1 MTSMCK
7 KISLTTFSVKVSSKQ
22 LPPGEL
28 RRRLPFPIPFFNRPI
43 GANVWLPRDLLG
55 IYRLLAEAIF
65 VAMDRVVSAISS
77 SAFLCLFLVFSW
89 LFQASGNAEGD
100 ALIVLKTNLADPNN
114 VLQNWNSTLVNPC
127 NWFNVTCNSENSVTR
142 VDLGNANLSGQLVPQ
157 LGLLLN
163 LQYLEL
169 YSNNISGR
177 IPIELGNL
185 TSLVSLDL
193 YLNNLSGIIP
203 DTLGRLQKLRFLIN
217 FHPKVDHIA
226 ERALID
232 HILHDRRLNNNTL
245 SGTIPMSL
253 TTISSLQSLDLS
265 NNHLTGVVPVN
276 GSFQLFTSSRFV
288 AGNIIFHTSGVA
300 VPLEP
305 LLEKLLVVLPC
316 CFSHLL
322 GRAGPEVRRLRW
334 LARVPNFEQNLRPPA
349 RGVYHVV
356 LFQNYFNIC
365 LFHLFS

>member
-22 LPPGEL
+22 LPSGEL
-28 RRRLPFPIPFFNRPI
+28 RRRLPLPIPFFNRAI

-55 IYRLLAEAIF
+55 IYRLLAEAIV

-100 ALIVLKTNLADPNN
+100 ALIALKTNLADPNN

-127 NWFNVTCNSENSVTR
+127 TWFNVTCNSENSVTR

-203 DTLGRLQKLRFLIN
+203 DTLGRLQKLRFL
-217 FHPKVDHIA
+217 
-226 ERALID
+226 
-232 HILHDRRLNNNTL
+232 DRRLNNNTL

-253 TTISSLQSLDLS
+253 TTISSLQSL
-265 NNHLTGVVPVN
+265 
-276 GSFQLFTSSRFV
+276 FV
-288 AGNIIFHTSGVA
+288 AGNIIFHTSGVRVA

-305 LLEKLLVVLPC
+305 LLEELLVVLPC

-365 LFHLFS
+365 SIHLFS

>member
-1 MTSMCK
+1 MTSMGK

-22 LPPGEL
+22 LPSGEL
-28 RRRLPFPIPFFNRPI
+28 RRRLPLPIPFFNRAI

-55 IYRLLAEAIF
+55 IYRLLAEAIV

-100 ALIVLKTNLADPNN
+100 ALIALKTNLADPSN

-127 NWFNVTCNSENSVTR
+127 TWFNVTCNSEKSVTR

-203 DTLGRLQKLRFLIN
+203 DTLGRLQKLRFLSTFIR
-217 FHPKVDHIA
+217 K
-226 ERALID
+226 
-232 HILHDRRLNNNTL
+232 RLNNNTL

-253 TTISSLQSLDLS
+253 TTISSLQSLLDFQ
-265 NNHLTGVVPVN
+265 NNN
-276 GSFQLFTSSRFV
+276 FTFPPTPPPPPSTASV
-288 AGNIIFHTSGVA
+288 VA

-305 LLEKLLVVLPC
+305 LLEELLVVLPC

-365 LFHLFS
+365 SIHLFSCCHMVLF